1 MYDESVMCKSLEN
14 LIKAMC
20 ADFGRRALV
29 IEERSAPYNVI
40 MEYRF
45 LNYRILEAA
54 IEVSGSRDAREYI
67 SDIGLGIGYANSA
80 LNVLSEHTYKTRKK
94 EIKRNIA
101 RRLSLF

>member
-1 MYDESVMCKSLEN
+1 MHDEPVMCKSLDD

-29 IEERSAPYNVI
+29 IEQRTAPFNVI

-45 LNYRILEAA
+45 MNYRILEAA
-54 IEVSGSRDAREYI
+54 IEVSGSRDAEEYI
-67 SDIGLGIGYANSA
+67 KDIGLGTGYAKSA
-80 LNVLSEHTYKTRKK
+80 LNVLSEHVYKKRKR
-94 EIKRNIA
+94 EVKRNIA